1 MILTCF
7 YCNLQKYILK
17 PEKTLT
23 RHPILFYDS
32 DCVLCSQSVRW
43 LILCNKKGKVKISSL
58 SSQAAKALEHDFKW
72 IDSVVF
78 YYDGKFAVKSAA
90 IKELCFHLGFP
101 FGFIGWFIRII
112 PAVWADLLYDFV
124 AKNRFRWFGRTNK
137 CRLPSATEKEM
148 FLS

>member
-7 YCNLQKYILK
+7 FSNLQKYILK

-32 DCVLCSQSVRW
+32 DCVLCSQSVR
-43 LILCNKKGKVKISSL
+43 LLVLCNKKGKVKISTL
-58 SSQAAKALEHDFKW
+58 SSQAAKALENNFKG

-78 YYDGKFAVKSAA
+78 YHDGKFALKSAA
-90 IKELCFHLGFP
+90 ISELCIHLGFP
-101 FGFIGWFIRII
+101 YGLVGWFIRII
-112 PAVWADLLYDFV
+112 PVAWADLLYDFV
-124 AKNRFRWFGRTNK
+124 AKNRFRWFGRTKK
-137 CRLPSATEKEM
+137 CWLPSAAEKEM